1 MPGQILM
8 RGLPLT
14 PLFVLALMVL
24 GAAGAPAQSPRLA
37 ELAAYAG
44 ADRTQRLIEGAKK
57 EGALTVYT
65 SLVASDATPI
75 IDAFKKKYSIDV
87 QVWRGSTEAI
97 VQRSLNE
104 ARTGRCPADIQLS
117 GPPAVEPL
125 RREGLLQAVK
135 SPATADLIP
144 QALPP
149 HGEYVGVYLNIFAAA
164 YNTNLV
170 KSEELPKSYDD
181 LKDIRWKGRL
191 AVEADDS
198 PWFAAL
204 AAALGEER
212 ITKLFRDVV
221 HTNGLSPRKGHTVLA
236 NMVAAGEVPLAL
248 TVFSYKSD
256 QLARSGAPIR
266 TFYLPPVI
274 ALASAVAVGRCAPHP
289 HAALL
294 FHDFMATDAQP
305 IMAKGGLVPTNPKV
319 KPLPAGIALTFM
331 DPAQMIDEGE
341 KWNRLWERT
350 VTKPQ

>member
-1 MPGQILM
+1 MVGPTSL
-8 RGLPLT
+8 RSLCLVP
-14 PLFVLALMVL
+14 LALTALGVL
-24 GAAGAPAQSPRLA
+24 PAFAEPRTLA
-37 ELAAYAG
+37 ELAAYQG
-44 ADRTQRLIEGAKK
+44 ADRMRLLVEGAKK

-65 SLVASDATPI
+65 SLVAKDATPI
-75 IDAFKKKYSIDV
+75 VNAFKKKYPVDV

-104 ARTGRCPADIQLS
+104 ARAGRCPADIQMS

-125 RREGLLQAVK
+125 RREGLLQPVK
-135 SPATADLIP
+135 SPATAGLMP
-144 QALPP
+144 EAVPP

-170 KSEELPKSYDD
+170 KADEAPKSYED
-181 LKDIRWKGRL
+181 LKDPRWKGRL

-204 AAALGEER
+204 AATLGEER
-212 ITKLFRDVV
+212 VVKLFREIVR
-221 HTNGLSPRKGHTVLA
+221 TNGISPRKGHTVLA
-236 NMVAAGEVPLAL
+236 NLVAAGEVPLAL

-256 QLARSGAPIR
+256 QLEHSGAPIR

-305 IMAKGGLVPTNPKV
+305 LLAKGGLPPANPKV
-319 KPLPAGIALTFM
+319 KPLAAGIALTFM
-331 DPAQMIDEGE
+331 DPAQMIDEGK
-341 KWNRLWERT
+341 KWNELWERT
-350 VTKPQ
+350 ITKPQ

>member
-1 MPGQILM
+1 MVVDSMSLRWLCLIALSA
-8 RGLPLT
+8 
-14 PLFVLALMVL
+14 LAS
-24 GAAGAPAQSPRLA
+24 PASAQPRTLA
-37 ELAAYAG
+37 ELAAYRG
-44 ADRTQRLIEGAKK
+44 ADRMQILTEGAKK
-57 EGALTVYT
+57 EGALTIYT
-65 SLVASDATPI
+65 SLVARDLTPI
-75 IDAFKKKYSIDV
+75 VNAFKKKYPLDV

-97 VQRSLNE
+97 VQRTLNE
-104 ARTGRCPADIQLS
+104 ARTGRCPADIQMS

-144 QALPP
+144 QAVPA

-170 KSEELPKSYDD
+170 KADELPTSYED
-181 LKDIRWKGRL
+181 LKDPRWKGRL

-204 AAALGEER
+204 AATLGEDR
-212 ITKLFRDVV
+212 VVALFREIVRI
-221 HTNGLSPRKGHTVLA
+221 NGISPRKGHTVLA

-256 QLARSGAPIR
+256 QLAASGAPIR

-274 ALASAVAVGRCAPHP
+274 ALASAVAVGRCATHP

-294 FHDFMATDAQP
+294 FHDFMATDAQA
-305 IMAKGGLVPTNPKV
+305 IMAKGGLPPANPKI
-319 KPLPAGIALTFM
+319 KPLPAGINLTFM
-331 DPAQMIDEGE
+331 DPAQMIDEGR
-341 KWNRLWERT
+341 KWNGLWEHT
-350 VTKPQ
+350 ITKPQ